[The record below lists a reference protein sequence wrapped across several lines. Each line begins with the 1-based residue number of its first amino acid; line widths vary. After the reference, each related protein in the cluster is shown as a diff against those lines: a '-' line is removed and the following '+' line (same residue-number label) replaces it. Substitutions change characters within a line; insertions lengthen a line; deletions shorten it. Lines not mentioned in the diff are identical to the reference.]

1 MAWGVSMI
9 YLQLWWSFVKVGLF
23 SFGGG
28 YAALPLIQ
36 QEVYAH
42 HWLQTTELNHLITLS
57 QMTPGPIAINAA
69 TFVGV
74 KSAGITGAIVATL
87 GCVTPS
93 CIIVSI
99 IAYYYMRYQ
108 NLTIVQNVLQT
119 LRPAVIALILVSG
132 LEILRNSF
140 YGNHMDNWFSLDSS
154 KIVLFIVALLLLRK
168 LKNRPIL
175 VMVVIGGLNIFY
187 QMLLN

>member
-1 MAWGVSMI
+1 MI

-36 QEVYAH
+36 QEVYTH
-42 HWLQTTELNHLITLS
+42 HWLHATELNHLITLS

-74 KSAGITGAIVATL
+74 KSAGITGAIVAML

-93 CIIVSI
+93 CFIVSI

-140 YGNHMDNWFSLDSS
+140 YGNHVDNLFSLDMS
-154 KIVLFIVALLLLRK
+154 KVVLFIVALLLLRK